1 MLYLA
6 DSIDL
11 MIWAG
16 HVPAFF
22 PRMRASH

>member
-6 DSIDL
+6 GSIDL

-16 HVPAFF
+16 HVPAL
-22 PRMRASH
+22 RARRI